1 MGSSQDYRLMERD
14 VQVILDVY
22 KYRYLSVSQITSL
35 HFPSVQMARRRL
47 RLLTADGY
55 LAGFTAPGITERMY
69 YLDRRGAEAVTS
81 YLQVPGGRSGGL
93 KWSRSARA
101 PKDYYFLK
109 HFLQNSD
116 FRIILTK
123 ACSAPD
129 SDIDLLG
136 YIPEYYSEK
145 TGKGG
150 VVKYI
155 KDFVCDIRNPARLI
169 HHTPDS
175 VFALERGGKSA
186 LFFLE
191 IDRGTEVLTNP
202 EKGFLKCLQFYLN
215 YWVGNKYQRYGED
228 FNCEPFKAF
237 RALFVT
243 TSQTRVDN
251 MRQAAARVHVDP
263 PMVKKF
269 IWLTTDDEL
278 SQETIFQPIWH
289 SADITDSSYYKIG

>member
-81 YLQVPGGRSGGL
+81 YLRAPIGGL

-109 HFLQNSD
+109 HFLQNND

-123 ACSAPD
+123 ACSAPN
-129 SDIDLLG
+129 SEIDLLG

-175 VFALERGGKSA
+175 VFALERDGKSA

-202 EKGFLKCLQFYLN
+202 DKGFLKCLQFYLN
-215 YWVGNKYQRYGED
+215 YWVDGKYQRYAED
-228 FNCEPFKAF
+228 FKCEPFKAF
-237 RALFVT
+237 RTLIVT
-243 TSQTRVDN
+243 TSQTRANN
-251 MRQAAARVHVDP
+251 MRQAARDVYVDP
-263 PMVKKF
+263 PQVKRF
-269 IWLTTDDEL
+269 IWLTSDDML
-278 SQETIFQPIWH
+278 DQDAIFQPVWQ

>member
-22 KYRYLSVSQITSL
+22 KYRYLSVSQIASL
-35 HFPSVQMARRRL
+35 HFPSVQMSRRRL

-55 LAGFTAPGITERMY
+55 LGGFIAPGITERMY
-69 YLDRRGAEAVTS
+69 YLDRKGAEAVAS
-81 YLQVPGGRSGGL
+81 YLRVPIGSL

-109 HFLQNSD
+109 HFLQTND

-123 ACSAPD
+123 ACNSPD
-129 SDIDLLG
+129 SEIDLLG

-145 TGKGG
+145 TGRGG

-175 VFALERGGKSA
+175 VFALEKDGKPA

-202 EKGFLKCLQFYLN
+202 DKGFLKCLQFYLN
-215 YWVGNKYQRYGED
+215 YWVDGKYQRYAED
-228 FNCEPFKAF
+228 FKCEPFKAF
-237 RALFVT
+237 RTLIVT
-243 TSQTRVDN
+243 TSQTRANN
-251 MRQAAARVHVDP
+251 MRQAARDVYVDP
-263 PMVKKF
+263 PQVKRF
-269 IWLTTDDEL
+269 VWLTTDDEL
-278 SQETIFQPIWH
+278 SQETIFKPIWH
-289 SADITDSSYYKIG
+289 SADVSDENLYRIG

>member
-1 MGSSQDYRLMERD
+1 MSSSQDYRLMERD

-47 RLLTADGY
+47 RLLTAHGY

-69 YLDRRGAEAVTS
+69 YLDGKGGEAVTS
-81 YLQVPGGRSGGL
+81 RLGISMGDL

-109 HFLQNSD
+109 HFLQNND
-116 FRIILTK
+116 FRIMLTK

-129 SDIDLLG
+129 SEIDLLG
-136 YIPEYYSEK
+136 YMSEYYSEK

-155 KDFVCDIRNPARLI
+155 KDFVCDMRNPARLI

-175 VFALERGGKSA
+175 VFALEMDGKPA

-191 IDRGTEVLTNP
+191 IDRGTEGLTNP
-202 EKGFLKCLQFYLN
+202 DKGFLKCLEFYLN
-215 YWVGNKYQRYGED
+215 YWVDGKYQRYAED
-228 FNCEPFKAF
+228 FKCGPFKAF
-237 RALFVT
+237 RALIVT

-251 MRQAAARVHVDP
+251 MRQAGQPLTLTRL
-263 PMVKKF
+263 
-269 IWLTTDDEL
+269 WLNGSSGSQGMIGWIRTLFSSLSGSQWTSQTTV
-278 SQETIFQPIWH
+278 T
-289 SADITDSSYYKIG
+289 TR

>member
-1 MGSSQDYRLMERD
+1 MGSAQDYRVMERD
-14 VQVILDVY
+14 VQVIVDVY

-47 RLLTADGY
+47 RLLTANGY
-55 LAGFTAPGITERMY
+55 LAGFTAPGIAERLY
-69 YLDRRGAEAVTS
+69 YLDRRGAEVVTS
-81 YLQVPGGRSGGL
+81 YLRVPMGDL

-109 HFLQNSD
+109 HFLQNND

-129 SDIDLLG
+129 SGIDLLG

-175 VFALERGGKSA
+175 VFALERDGRSA

-202 EKGFLKCLQFYLN
+202 DKGFLKCLQFYLN
-215 YWVGNKYQRYGED
+215 YWVDGKYQRYAED
-228 FNCEPFKAF
+228 FKCEPFKAF
-237 RALFVT
+237 RTLIVT
-243 TSQTRVDN
+243 TSQTRANN
-251 MRQAAARVHVDP
+251 MRQAARDIYVDP
-263 PMVKKF
+263 PQVKRF
-269 IWLTTDDEL
+269 IWLTSDDRLE
-278 SQETIFQPIWH
+278 QDTIFQPVWQ
-289 SADITDSSYYKIG
+289 SVDVTDSSYYKIG